1 MTTGQRWAK
10 IASSGDDELITT
22 QEQVEAM
29 RSGNYGGGGG
39 GGEPGT
45 SSSLIVPEP
54 KPPPT
59 FDYDLM
65 YRTYLRIPSSVRPP
79 LPDRDALSDEDWE
92 AAMKQI
98 WEDRQKTLKE
108 AMENIVDVP
117 DVLQEMI
124 NKIANSSSPPT
135 PTPTRVEDLLFELG
149 ELEYLLSDLDVARD
163 FYILGGWPILINLLS
178 HSDPSILDLA
188 LHCVGTAVKNAG
200 EFEDWMLENDAM
212 ALRSVVALLDG
223 GDGGSSVGNNN
234 NNKLIYALGSM
245 LRGNA
250 DVLNK
255 FRELGGPEKLLK
267 AGRTFE
273 GKALTKACALAG
285 DIELEGWCVPCS
297 RVLLI
302 SQSMGDHETALK
314 SLRSFKCRDVE
325 GTKVRGALKGVQKK
339 WGKMDKEWRQEVEA
353 LAQSVIESL
362 K

>member
-65 YRTYLRIPSSVRPP
+65 YRTYLRIPSAVRPP

-135 PTPTRVEDLLFELG
+135 PTPTHVEDLIFELG
-149 ELEYLLSDLDVARD
+149 ELEYLLSDLDVARKPAAEA
-163 FYILGGWPILINLLS
+163 LP
-178 HSDPSILDLA
+178 HLA
-188 LHCVGTAVKNAG
+188 A
-200 EFEDWMLENDAM
+200 
-212 ALRSVVALLDG
+212 RLLDQR
-223 GDGGSSVGNNN
+223 
-234 NNKLIYALGSM
+234 
-245 LRGNA
+245 LRRGEGENGA
-250 DVLNK
+250 K
-255 FRELGGPEKLLK
+255 RQCKARWRFRPE
-267 AGRTFE
+267 
-273 GKALTKACALAG
+273 
-285 DIELEGWCVPCS
+285 
-297 RVLLI
+297 
-302 SQSMGDHETALK
+302 
-314 SLRSFKCRDVE
+314 RS
-325 GTKVRGALKGVQKK
+325 RGATLG
-339 WGKMDKEWRQEVEA
+339 
-353 LAQSVIESL
+353 QSHLFSNRPPTQ
-362 K
+362 